1 MCFVPGCW
9 NEPALLLILT
19 KVIRI
24 SYKQVWFLL
33 RGKSELH
40 DIDLIVGTFSGMNIA
55 RALGDKF
62 LKEQDR
68 AFSALPHISDVWRLT
83 LESKAM
89 VIVARLAEHHPAVQM
104 FGCRFCFRQCD
115 AE

>member
-1 MCFVPGCW
+1 M
-9 NEPALLLILT
+9 
-19 KVIRI
+19 
-24 SYKQVWFLL
+24 L
-33 RGKSELH
+33 RGKSELR

-68 AFSALPHISDVWRLT
+68 AFSALPHISDVQRLT
-83 LESKAM
+83 VESKAM
-89 VIVARLAEHHPAVQM
+89 VIIARLGEHYPAVQM